1 MTTDAIIGLTT
12 LASLVVLYFL
22 PAIIAKAQGKRT
34 TAAIF
39 VLTLLT
45 GWTGLGWIVALV
57 WAFVP
62 DAPAQ
67 RAQEPD
73 LLLVPTHWAERGN

>member
-1 MTTDAIIGLTT
+1 MDALIGLIT
-12 LASLVVLYFL
+12 LASLIALYFL

-62 DAPAQ
+62 DAPA
-67 RAQEPD
+67 RSAEPD
-73 LLLVPTHWAERGN
+73 LLLVPAHWAANDN

>member
-1 MTTDAIIGLTT
+1 MTADSLLGLLT
-12 LASLVVLYFL
+12 LAALIALYFL
-22 PAIIAKAQGKRT
+22 PAIIAKVQGKRT

-45 GWTGLGWIVALV
+45 GWTGLGWIVAVV

-62 DAPAQ
+62 DAPRQ
-67 RAQEPD
+67 QEPD
-73 LLLVPTHWAERGN
+73 LLLVPAQWAANDN